1 MINRNNNDKEASK
14 IVKRIFET
22 FVEKQNATLIA
33 NELNALWLKTTA
45 GYPWDIDAIRRLLT
59 NEKYIGKYRYKE
71 FFIKNEIPSIIDNET
86 FFLVKEILKPLLSD
100 NFIET
105 IVDETLKEF
114 NGNYKS

>member
-45 GYPWDIDAIRRLLT
+45 GYPWDIDAVRRLLT
-59 NEKYIGKYRYKE
+59 NENI
-71 FFIKNEIPSIIDNET
+71 
-86 FFLVKEILKPLLSD
+86 LEILDTKNFLSKMK
-100 NFIET
+100 FQ
-105 IVDETLKEF
+105 V
-114 NGNYKS
+114 S

>member
-33 NELNALWLKTTA
+33 NELNALGLTTTA

-59 NEKYIGKYRYKE
+59 NENI
-71 FFIKNEIPSIIDNET
+71 
-86 FFLVKEILKPLLSD
+86 LEILDTKNFLSKMK
-100 NFIET
+100 FQ
-105 IVDETLKEF
+105 V
-114 NGNYKS
+114 S

>member
-59 NEKYIGKYRYKE
+59 NENI
-71 FFIKNEIPSIIDNET
+71 
-86 FFLVKEILKPLLSD
+86 LEILDTKNFLSKMK
-100 NFIET
+100 FQ
-105 IVDETLKEF
+105 V
-114 NGNYKS
+114 S